1 MSPLSDS
8 PRTPQQPLSPTTT
21 SNMKVIA
28 VASLALMAQQ
38 VSAHG
43 YISSP
48 AAKFLPGV
56 MTTNYVKI
64 ITESDN
70 AAFQGK
76 KWNDNP
82 EANTKMFTTTF
93 AKTGY
98 KSLKEMLDKSVPG
111 CGNTVTDG
119 TPVDVSSLK
128 SMKWQNDQEQKGFID
143 SHHGPCEVWIDN
155 NKIMHSDDC
164 RADYPAYPA
173 EIPVDYSVCKGKCQL
188 TFYWLALHEPNWQ
201 IYKQCVPIQ
210 NGSGSGSSTTPKATT
225 AAPAA
230 GGNTKTP
237 APATTTTS
245 APSTGG
251 SDEYN
256 DEYATP
262 APASTTKAPASTTK
276 APASTSK
283 APTPAA
289 TKKKCTAK
297 TRRLS
302 EQRLRAEN

>member
-1 MSPLSDS
+1 
-8 PRTPQQPLSPTTT
+8 
-21 SNMKVIA
+21 MKVIA

-48 AAKFLPGV
+48 AAKFQPGV

-82 EANTKMFTTTF
+82 EANTKMFTSTF
-93 AKTGY
+93 ANTGY

-111 CGNTVTDG
+111 CGFTLTDG
-119 TPVDVSSLK
+119 TPVDVSNLK

-143 SHHGPCEVWIDN
+143 SHHGPCEVWIDDH
-155 NKIMHSDDC
+155 KIMHSDDC
-164 RADYPAYPA
+164 RRDYTAYPA

-210 NGSGSGSSTTPKATT
+210 NGSGSGSSTTPASTTKAPSPAATT
-225 AAPAA
+225 AAP
-230 GGNTKTP
+230 
-237 APATTTTS
+237 
-245 APSTGG
+245 STGG
-251 SDEYN
+251 ND

-262 APASTTKAPASTTK
+262 APASTTKAPTPATTTK
-276 APASTSK
+276 APTPAATTK

-289 TKKKCTAK
+289 TKKCKAK
-297 TRRLS
+297 SRRLS
-302 EQRLRAEN
+302 EQRLRSEN

>member
-1 MSPLSDS
+1 
-8 PRTPQQPLSPTTT
+8 
-21 SNMKVIA
+21 MKVIA

-48 AAKFLPGV
+48 AAKFQPGV
-56 MTTNYVKI
+56 MTTNYVKV
-64 ITESDN
+64 ITESVND
-70 AAFQGK
+70 AFKGK

-82 EANTKMFTTTF
+82 EANTKMFTSAF
-93 AKTGY
+93 ANTGY
-98 KSLKEMLDKSVPG
+98 KSLKEMLDLSVPG
-111 CGNTVTDG
+111 CGFTLTDG
-119 TPVDVSSLK
+119 APVDVSGLK

-155 NKIMHSDDC
+155 TKIMHSDDC
-164 RADYPAYPA
+164 RADYTAYPA
-173 EIPVDYSVCKGKCQL
+173 EIPVDYSKCKGKCQL

-210 NGSGSGSSTTPKATT
+210 NGSGSGSATTPAATAKAPSTGGNT
-225 AAPAA
+225 KAPST

-237 APATTTTS
+237 APATT
-245 APSTGG
+245 APATGG
-251 SDEYN
+251 DDEYN
-256 DEYATP
+256 DEYTP
-262 APASTTKAPASTTK
+262 APASTA
-276 APASTSK
+276 K

-289 TKKKCTAK
+289 TKKCKAK

-302 EQRLRAEN
+302 EQNLRSEN